1 MKYDLFI
8 SYSRKDF
15 DEVSS
20 LLETIKTA
28 IPNLSYWFDIDGIES
43 GDEFEDKIISAIDN
57 SSYVLF
63 ALSENSIQSQWTKDE
78 VMYAKNTDKKV
89 IPVLLKGAQMKG
101 WFLFKFGRI
110 DCIDSTNTLQIEKL
124 LQNLSDWTGKDCV
137 DFSAESV
144 VERTSEQLCP
154 CGSGKL
160 FKDCHGKHAVVPE
173 SYASKPTGP
182 VSDLTKAS
190 PAAYDDIISKISN
203 ILKSFKINVLSITAD
218 IRSTGV
224 MYRIVPGS
232 GIRPAAIANLHR
244 EIAFALGVCE
254 AIVIEYSD
262 GTVALTLK
270 DYDSPVERTW
280 KVGDYYDVGG
290 KKGVVFWV
298 DETGKHGKIV
308 SLDQAEKQ
316 WCTDDEY
323 RKGLTGI
330 ASDEYDGMKNLQSI
344 QKISDWRNKYPAF
357 AWCADHG
364 DGWYLPAIKELEL
377 LLLNEEVH
385 DAVNNQIARK
395 GKAKLFS
402 KGEFKIYWSSTEQR
416 EWCAWGVYMYG
427 GGTIFD
433 ARYSSTCVRAVS
445 AF

>member
-15 DEVSS
+15 NEVSS
-20 LLETIKTA
+20 ILETIKTA

-57 SSYVLF
+57 SSSVLF

-89 IPVLLKGAQMKG
+89 IPILLKGAQMKG

-110 DCIDSTNTLQIEKL
+110 DCIDSTNTLQMEKL
-124 LQNLSDWTGKDCV
+124 LQNLSDWTGKDCA

-160 FKDCHGKHAVVPE
+160 FKDCHGRSAVAPI
-173 SYASKPTGP
+173 
-182 VSDLTKAS
+182 VSQS
-190 PAAYDDIISKISN
+190 
-203 ILKSFKINVLSITAD
+203 
-218 IRSTGV
+218 
-224 MYRIVPGS
+224 
-232 GIRPAAIANLHR
+232 
-244 EIAFALGVCE
+244 
-254 AIVIEYSD
+254 
-262 GTVALTLK
+262 
-270 DYDSPVERTW
+270 VERTW
-280 KVGDYYDVGG
+280 KVGDYYNVDG
-290 KKGVVFWV
+290 KEGVVFWV

-308 SLDQAEKQ
+308 SLDQAKKE

-330 ASDEYDGMKNLQSI
+330 ASDEYDGMRNLQLI

-395 GKAKLFS
+395 DKAKLFS
-402 KGEFKIYWSSTEQR
+402 KGEFNFYWSSTER
-416 EWCAWGVYMYG
+416 MESCADGVFMYDG
-427 GGTIFD
+427 
-433 ARYSSTCVRAVS
+433 STYDFNRNYDYCVRAVS

>member
-1 MKYDLFI
+1 MKYDVFI
-8 SYSRKDF
+8 SYSRKDL

-20 LLETIKTA
+20 ILETIKTA
-28 IPNLSYWFDIDGIES
+28 IPNLSYWFDINGIES
-43 GDEFEDKIISAIDN
+43 GDEFEDKIIYAIDN

-63 ALSENSIQSQWTKDE
+63 ALSENSIQSKWTKDE
-78 VMYAKNTDKKV
+78 VMYAKNTEKKV
-89 IPVLLKGAQMKG
+89 IPILLKGAQMKG

-110 DCIDSTNTLQIEKL
+110 DCIDSTNTLQMEKL
-124 LQNLSDWTGKDCV
+124 LQNMSDWTGKDRA

-203 ILKSFKINVLSITAD
+203 ILKTFKINVLSITAD

-308 SLDQAEKQ
+308 SMDQAELQ
-316 WCTDDEY
+316 WCTVDEY
-323 RKGLTGI
+323 NKKLTGI
-330 ASDEYDGMKNLQSI
+330 ATDSSNGLNNLRSIMKI
-344 QKISDWRNKYPAF
+344 AAWKDKYPAF

-364 DGWYLPAIKELEL
+364 DGWYLPAIEELKEL
-377 LLLNEEVH
+377 LLN
-385 DAVNNQIARK
+385 DAVH
-395 GKAKLFS
+395 AKVNGTLKQKRGS
-402 KGEFKIYWSSTEQR
+402 VMYSTWYSSSTE
-416 EWCAWGVYMYG
+416 ENKWCAWFVYMDRGYSYG
-427 GGTIFD
+427 SDRDTY
-433 ARYSSTCVRAVS
+433 RSVRAVS

>member
-1 MKYDLFI
+1 MKYDVFI
-8 SYSRKDF
+8 SYSRKDLVVA
-15 DEVSS
+15 DKICDVLDKAGVSYFIDRQGIGGGM
-20 LLETIKTA
+20 EFPKVIATA
-28 IPNLSYWFDIDGIES
+28 IKES
-43 GDEFEDKIISAIDN
+43 E
-57 SSYVLF
+57 LF
-63 ALSENSIQSQWTKDE
+63 LFLASENSYSSKFTTSEITFAFNKKQ
-78 VMYAKNTDKKV
+78 KNQ
-89 IPVLLKGAQMKG
+89 LLPYV
-101 WFLFKFGRI
+101 
-110 DCIDSTNTLQIEKL
+110 IDSSSLPDELEFVFSCINIRNIKEHPIETTLVEDILDL
-124 LQNLSDWTGKDCV
+124 LGRNKVHDP
-137 DFSAESV
+137 
-144 VERTSEQLCP
+144 LCP

-203 ILKSFKINVLSITAD
+203 ILKTFKINVLSITAD

-316 WCTDDEY
+316 WCTDAEY
-323 RKGLTGI
+323 EKDLKDI

-344 QKISDWRNKYPAF
+344 KKISDWRNKYPAF

-377 LLLNEEVH
+377 LLLNDEVH
-385 DAVNNQIARK
+385 DAVNNQIARE
-395 GKAKLFS
+395 GKTRLFS
-402 KGEFKIYWSSTEQR
+402 EGEYKVYWSSTEIF
-416 EWCAWGVYMYG
+416 EWCAWYVRMYDG
-427 GGTIFD
+427 STNYLNRND
-433 ARYSSTCVRAVS
+433 SRYVRAVS

>member
-1 MKYDLFI
+1 MKYDVFI

-20 LLETIKTA
+20 ILETIKTA
-28 IPNLSYWFDIDGIES
+28 IPNLSYWFDINGIES

-78 VMYAKNTDKKV
+78 VMYAKNTEKKV
-89 IPVLLKGAQMKG
+89 IPILLKGAQMKG

-110 DCIDSTNTLQIEKL
+110 DCIDSTNTLQMEKL
-124 LQNLSDWTGKDCV
+124 LQNLSEWTGKDRAA
-137 DFSAESV
+137 FSAESV

-160 FKDCHGKHAVVPE
+160 FKDCHGRSAVAPI
-173 SYASKPTGP
+173 
-182 VSDLTKAS
+182 VSQ
-190 PAAYDDIISKISN
+190 
-203 ILKSFKINVLSITAD
+203 
-218 IRSTGV
+218 
-224 MYRIVPGS
+224 
-232 GIRPAAIANLHR
+232 
-244 EIAFALGVCE
+244 
-254 AIVIEYSD
+254 
-262 GTVALTLK
+262 
-270 DYDSPVERTW
+270 PVERTW
-280 KVGDYYDVGG
+280 KVGDYYNVDG
-290 KKGVVFWV
+290 KEGVVFWV

-308 SLDQAEKQ
+308 SLDQAADR
-316 WCTDDEY
+316 WCTDAEH
-323 RKGLTGI
+323 RKGLTCI
-330 ASDEYDGMKNLQSI
+330 ASDEYDGMRNLQSI

-357 AWCADHG
+357 ACCADHG

-385 DAVNNQIARK
+385 DAVNNQIARE

-402 KGEFKIYWSSTEQR
+402 KGEHRAYWSSTER
-416 EWCAWGVYMYG
+416 GEWCAWTVYMSDG
-427 GGTIFD
+427 GAGSGN
-433 ARYSSTCVRAVS
+433 RSGGRCVRAVS